1 MAKGT
6 KVKDPRWLRVD
17 ICRDFA
23 SGKCH
28 RKESE
33 CRFAHPHCD
42 CIVEKNKVTAC
53 YDSMKGKCNRE
64 NCKFYHPPFHIKE
77 YLLAFGKFLEQQ
89 RLRQDEVT
97 DTDKRESD
105 TPEQTA
111 KSENCVAISTI
122 TVTESRGVA
131 KGSNSDVPYHALS
144 RQNVAGIGVYSQQN
158 CVYDIPPAPSF
169 YNHISVYPNPNQ
181 AIPVPQFQYNSAP
194 ANIDYGYCS
203 SATQFVQQVPYNGTV
218 YYPPY
223 EGSFQ
228 QSCYPDCG
236 PYMQVPS
243 QPLPHVAFMPA
254 VRQPFPVSNRMQL
267 VHGQC
272 MLTAPGT
279 EYVPMNYRPSI

>member
-89 RLRQDEVT
+89 RLRQDEPP
-97 DTDKRESD
+97 DSDKRESD
-105 TPEQTA
+105 VAERTA
-111 KSENCVAISTI
+111 KTENSSATSTI
-122 TVTESRGVA
+122 TVVESRGVA
-131 KGSNSDVPYHALS
+131 QGLNTNIPYHALS
-144 RQNVAGIGVYSQQN
+144 RQNSAEFGGYSMQNGGYGI
-158 CVYDIPPAPSF
+158 APVPTV
-169 YNHISVYPNPNQ
+169 YNHIAVYPNQ
-181 AIPVPQFQYNSAP
+181 ALSVPQFQYNPAP

-203 SATQFVQQVPYNGTV
+203 STTQFVQPVPYNGAV
-218 YYPPY
+218 YYPTND
-223 EGSFQ
+223 GNFQ

-236 PYMQVPS
+236 SYMQVSP
-243 QPLPHVAFMPA
+243 QPLPQVVFVSA
-254 VRQPFPVSNRMQL
+254 VRQRFPDPNRMQL

-279 EYVPMNYRPSI
+279 EYVPINYRPSI